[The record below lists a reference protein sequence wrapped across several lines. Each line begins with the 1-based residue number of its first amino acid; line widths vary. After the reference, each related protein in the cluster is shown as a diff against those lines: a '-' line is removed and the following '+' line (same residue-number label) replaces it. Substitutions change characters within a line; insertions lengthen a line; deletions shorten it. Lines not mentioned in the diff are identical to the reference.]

1 MNNGKELKPGPDTS
15 DQMRITTH
23 GFSAG
28 ELTMNRRDFM
38 KDGTLAL
45 LGAIAYGRAQNQTRA
60 DEGGIYIIAPE
71 PTDEVLL
78 NPGMGFETFNSFNE
92 DERNLLAEN
101 YPRCSIAYY
110 RFDWDTLEPQE
121 GRYAFDVIDTRLQ
134 KARNNGQD
142 LAIRIMST
150 RPADLNRGTPK
161 WFMAKAAGYWYSKD
175 GRQGWAPDHNDPYF
189 LAKQEELINAFG
201 ERYNGHQNIIRMDV
215 GSVGFWGEWHMSHT
229 EPKLPMISEE
239 NAVKII
245 DMYLNYWN
253 RTPLSMLVNYVPG
266 LRYAVSKGTGWRA
279 DSLGDYGHFSD
290 TWCHMLD
297 AYPRDLE
304 RAGAWQA
311 WKNGP
316 VAFEPPGTMYDLDK
330 YVPDKG
336 GGYEVMWNQALQ
348 WHGSAFNAK
357 SKPIYSHQ
365 VPSIQDFLKRCGY
378 RFTLRCVVLPKIL
391 SPEKS
396 YLPVDIEIENTGV
409 APVYKNYIPAIKLSG
424 DRLSVI
430 MTSEASACQWL
441 PGQHRITE
449 KFLLPDSIGAGNY
462 VVSFGI
468 LNPGNNSPAIR
479 LANKGTDPEGWYPL
493 GIVEK
498 QS

>member
-1 MNNGKELKPGPDTS
+1 MNNGKEMKPGSDTS
-15 DQMRITTH
+15 DQMRITTQ
-23 GFSAG
+23 GFSAR

-38 KDGTLAL
+38 KVGTLAL
-45 LGAIAYGRAQNQTRA
+45 LGAIVYGRTQNQTWA
-60 DEGGIYIIAPE
+60 DQEEIYVIAPQVS
-71 PTDEVLL
+71 DEVLL

-92 DERNLLAEN
+92 DERNHLAEN
-101 YPRCSIAYY
+101 YPECSIAYY

-121 GRYAFDVIDTRLQ
+121 GRYDFDVIDLLLQ

-142 LAIRIMST
+142 LAIRIMPT

-161 WFMAKAAGYWYSKD
+161 WFMVKAAGYWYSKN

-189 LAKQEELINAFG
+189 LAKQEELVAAFG
-201 ERYNGHQNIIRMDV
+201 EKYNGHPDIVRMDI
-215 GSVGFWGEWHMSHT
+215 GSVGFWGEWQVSHT
-229 EPKLPMISEE
+229 EPQIPMISED
-239 NAVKII
+239 NAIKII
-245 DMYLNYWN
+245 DMYLKYWD
-253 RTPLSMLVNYVPG
+253 RTPLSMLIGYVPG

-290 TWCHMLD
+290 TWCHMFD
-297 AYPRDLE
+297 AYPRNLE
-304 RAGAWQA
+304 QAHAWEA

-336 GGYEVMWNQALQ
+336 GGYEVMWDQALQ

-378 RFTLRCVVLPKIL
+378 RFTLRRVVLPKIL

-409 APVYKNYIPAIKLSG
+409 APVYKNYVPAIKLTNDSV
-424 DRLSVI
+424 SVI
-430 MTSEASACQWL
+430 MNLEASPRQWL
-441 PGQHRITE
+441 PGIYQVKE
-449 KFLLPDSIGAGNY
+449 DLLLPDFLSAGNY
-462 VVSFGI
+462 LVSFGI
-468 LNPGNNSPAIR
+468 LETSSQLPAIR
-479 LANKGTDPEGWYPL
+479 LANKGTDSEGWYPL
-493 GIVEK
+493 GIIVK
-498 QS
+498 YA